1 MDSYSIRMQ
10 MKRLVNDPA
19 MDNRHRRVVT
29 EALRIMDLM
38 NTSIENYKE
47 LEDLFETNERLQT
60 VLAEELE
67 KQAQ

>member
-19 MDNRHRRVVT
+19 MNNRHRRVVT

-67 KQAQ
+67 KQA

>member
-19 MDNRHRRVVT
+19 MNNRHRRVVT